1 MVLAKSLLV
10 RLFLSLVCVCLL
22 KRLPNTSVREA
33 AERLCSGR
41 LVMCQEG
48 GYDLAST
55 PYMGLGVIEG
65 LSGITLDLENPFQVF
80 GDSLGYTK
88 EVLPHQ
94 AAVIEVAGKQVKN
107 INI

>member
-1 MVLAKSLLV
+1 
-10 RLFLSLVCVCLL
+10 
-22 KRLPNTSVREA
+22 
-33 AERLCSGR
+33 
-41 LVMCQEG
+41 MCQEG
-48 GYDLAST
+48 GYDLAWT